1 MKDKTMESSL
11 TKKNKIRIANI
22 YAPITLNS
30 SWRTTIKRELT
41 PKLYY
46 EDTNF
51 VFTKFKDQWV
61 DIWDVYMQ
69 AHCFVWLLLLP
80 LKLIRGRFHLF
91 VTGVRYPEGII
102 AFVTGR
108 LLRKP
113 IIVRDSYWYW
123 PNERLAS
130 SFLWPISRFA
140 ARHATVFV
148 VNSQKVMNFW
158 ALSRVPKELIH
169 TLHPYISR
177 LHVLDRHFA
186 LANKIRDESKA
197 RYVVLYFGRLV
208 KRKGVEYLV
217 KAFSKLSR
225 DYGNVVLF
233 ITGDGPEKPILEE
246 LCKDLDMNNVV
257 FFGAVTEEDKPA
269 YFLSCD
275 LFVYPSVF
283 LGIAEE
289 WGLAVNEAMSVG
301 KPVIITDVLGSAY
314 ELVRPQHNGY
324 VVPERNV
331 DAIHN
336 AMRELLG
343 DPNLRTRMGENG
355 RRTIEEDFTIEQAS
369 ESFLA
374 LIKIA
379 LGRGIEK

>member
-1 MKDKTMESSL
+1 
-11 TKKNKIRIANI
+11 
-22 YAPITLNS
+22 
-30 SWRTTIKRELT
+30 
-41 PKLYY
+41 
-46 EDTNF
+46 
-51 VFTKFKDQWV
+51 
-61 DIWDVYMQ
+61 
-69 AHCFVWLLLLP
+69 
-80 LKLIRGRFHLF
+80 
-91 VTGVRYPEGII
+91 
-102 AFVTGR
+102 
-108 LLRKP
+108 
-113 IIVRDSYWYW
+113 
-123 PNERLAS
+123 
-130 SFLWPISRFA
+130 
-140 ARHATVFV
+140 
-148 VNSQKVMNFW
+148 
-158 ALSRVPKELIH
+158 
-169 TLHPYISR
+169 
-177 LHVLDRHFA
+177 

-355 RRTIEEDFTIEQAS
+355 RRRIEEDFTIEQAS